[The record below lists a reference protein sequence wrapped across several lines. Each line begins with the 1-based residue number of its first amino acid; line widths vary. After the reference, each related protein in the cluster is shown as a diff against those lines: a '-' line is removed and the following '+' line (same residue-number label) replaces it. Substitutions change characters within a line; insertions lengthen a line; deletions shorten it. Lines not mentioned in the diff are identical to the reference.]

1 MPVGFNSPFVP
12 LPSTAAVIAAVP
24 VVLVANA
31 TTSEHAEKMNNDRWP
46 LLLPGT
52 SAQSKR
58 RGHGDSGIRAAKTR
72 LNDVPE
78 SRQTYVSGVRSVR
91 ISGSYRPVLFFRIFL
106 TTRPDGFA
114 LPFDRTRPRFNPVN
128 SPNVCA
134 KEK

>member
-58 RGHGDSGIRAAKTR
+58 GGHGGRRIRAAKTR

-91 ISGSYRPVLFFRIFL
+91 ISGRYRPVLFVFL

-128 SPNVCA
+128 SLP
-134 KEK
+134 